1 MEGKIDNTTQ
11 AVINN
16 NKLQAY
22 EGENSDSRPRAKWKI
37 LHHQEILR
45 EEVCDQ
51 ISSYSWY

>member
-22 EGENSDSRPRAKWKI
+22 EGENSDSRSRAKWKI